1 MSYDITIQGN
11 EKRSLHTDLE
21 LLKSFITGIPNMVTN
36 GRRNFVYAE
45 SDQYWMEIDL
55 DFVNEEGDS
64 MLCEEGREQNK
75 VNCIHSHIPY
85 AFMSEY
91 RADRYFAVCSYIAG
105 YLRWYVYDEQTEQII
120 QHQNLT

>member
-11 EKRSLHTDLE
+11 EKHSLHTDLE
-21 LLKSFITGIPNMVTN
+21 LLKAFIAEMPNMIIN
-36 GRRNFVYAE
+36 GYRGFVYAE

-64 MLCEEGREQNK
+64 ILCGEGSEQNK

-85 AFMSEY
+85 AFMSEEK
-91 RADRYFAVCSYIAG
+91 AHKYFAVCSYIAR
-105 YLRWYVYDEQTEQII
+105 YLQWYVYDEQSGQII
-120 QHQNLT
+120 D